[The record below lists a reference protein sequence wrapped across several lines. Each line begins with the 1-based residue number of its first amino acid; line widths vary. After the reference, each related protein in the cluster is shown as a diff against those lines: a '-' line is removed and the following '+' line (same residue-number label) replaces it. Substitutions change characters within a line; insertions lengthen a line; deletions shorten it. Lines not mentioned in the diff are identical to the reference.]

1 MMQENPSTLTTRSIL
16 KNSKELE
23 ESYNY
28 DLQVYKSLFEL
39 NPEAVFSLDL
49 RGNFSSANQA
59 MLDKAECDW
68 ATLRI
73 LKYKD
78 LVHPDYVAIADKCY
92 EAVLQGEIQEYNLKA
107 VSAKGKIL
115 DISLKALPIYVNEQI
130 IGAYVIATDITER
143 IKAELEMKDV
153 LDNLANAYV
162 EKDKILES
170 ITEGFFAIDTDW
182 NFIYC
187 NRVIERIW
195 GIERQQIVGK
205 NFWSLV
211 DSINASEILKEFNRS
226 MKDRVRV
233 DFEMFYKP
241 LSVWLRITA
250 YPNDNGLS
258 SIVKIINEEKRI
270 ERLFNL
276 EKEALELSTSI
287 DSSVDDIVKYL
298 VDGLQEIHPEM
309 LCSLIKVRNNALFN
323 WYAPKLP
330 EEYTKIIN
338 DFPIGPTQGS
348 CGAAAFSK
356 EVVIVDKIETSLIWE
371 KYKEIAAL
379 YGFKACW
386 SLPMFNK
393 EKEVFATFGTYYKVA
408 RKPSNAELNSAE
420 RIRNLLTTIILNK
433 QAEEEILISKERYDI
448 VAKATNDAIWDC
460 DLTTRTV
467 VWNNG
472 ITSIFGYKHEEVE
485 NTDTWGW
492 DRVHPEDKER
502 AISKVLTH
510 LAGGANTFS
519 DEFRCLCADGSYKY
533 ILNKIFVMNDPK
545 TGIPKRLIGAIQDI
559 TLQKEKE
566 LELREL
572 NEILKERAEQL
583 ATSNTELERFAYVA
597 SHDLQEPL
605 RTITSFL
612 QLLKRKYEGK
622 LDDAAQNY
630 ITYAVDGAD
639 RMKQLIMDM
648 LEYSRVNT
656 QLKLNEEVDMQHILN
671 DVLFNYSGKI
681 KLSDAMVISEDLPKV
696 YAVKTQMIQ
705 LLQNLVA
712 NALKYQKPNIPP
724 VINVKALEKETEWEF
739 SVSDNGIGIEEKFYD
754 KIFIIFQRLHSKTQF
769 TGTGIGLA
777 ICKKIV
783 EKHKGRIWVTSIPQE
798 GSTFYFTIPKLEQ

>member
-1 MMQENPSTLTTRSIL
+1 MQENPSTLITTSIL
-16 KNSKELE
+16 KNSKEIE
-23 ESYNY
+23 DSYKYN
-28 DLQVYKSLFEL
+28 LQVYKSLFEL

-49 RGNFSSANQA
+49 NGYFTSANKV
-59 MLDKAECDW
+59 MLEKSECDW
-68 ATLRI
+68 ATLEK
-73 LKYKD
+73 LTYAA
-78 LVHPDYVAIADKCY
+78 LAHPDYLAIAEKNFN
-92 EAVLQGEIQEYNLKA
+92 EALKGSVLEYSIKA
-107 VSAKGKIL
+107 ISTKGTIM
-115 DISLKALPIYVNEQI
+115 DVALRAIPIYIDEKIEGV
-130 IGAYVIATDITER
+130 YVIATDITDR
-143 IKAELEMKDV
+143 VKSELEMKDV
-153 LDNLANAYV
+153 LDNLAKAYV

-170 ITEGFFAIDTDW
+170 ITEGFFAIDANW
-182 NFIYC
+182 NFVYC

-205 NFWSLV
+205 NFWMLV
-211 DSINASEILKEFNRS
+211 DNVNASEIQSEFSRS
-226 MKDRVRV
+226 MKERIRV
-233 DFEMFYKP
+233 DFEMYYKP
-241 LSVWLRITA
+241 LAVWLRITA

-270 ERLFNL
+270 ELLFNL

-287 DSSVDDIVKYL
+287 DSSVDEIVKYL

-309 LCSLIKVRNNALFN
+309 LCSLIHVRNNALFN

-330 EEYTKIIN
+330 KEYTDIIN
-338 DFPIGPTQGS
+338 NFPIGPNQGS

-356 EVVIVDKIETSLIWE
+356 EIVIVDKIRSSSIWE
-371 KYKEIAAL
+371 NYKEIAAS

-386 SLPMFNK
+386 SLPMLNK
-393 EKEVFATFGTYYKVA
+393 EKVVFATFGTYYKIE
-408 RKPSNAELNSAE
+408 RRPTNAEMNSAE
-420 RIRNLLTTIILNK
+420 RVRNLLTTIILNK
-433 QAEEEILISKERYDI
+433 QAEEEILLSKERYDI

-460 DLTTRTV
+460 DLATRTV
-467 VWNNG
+467 IWNNG
-472 ITSIFGYKHEEVE
+472 ITSIFGYSKEEVE
-485 NTDTWGW
+485 NTDVWGW
-492 DRVHPEDKER
+492 ARVHPEDRDR
-502 AISKVLTH
+502 AISKVMNH
-510 LAGGANTFS
+510 LAGGENTFS

-533 ILNKIFVMNDPK
+533 ILNKIFVMNDVK
-545 TGIPKRLIGAIQDI
+545 TGRPIRLIGAIQDI
-559 TLQKEKE
+559 TQQKEKE
-566 LELREL
+566 LQLQQL
-572 NEILKERAEQL
+572 NETLKERAEQL

-612 QLLKRKYEGK
+612 QLLKRKYDGK

-630 ITYAVDGAD
+630 IGYAVDGAD

-681 KLSDAMVISEDLPKV
+681 KLSDAMIVSENLPRV

-705 LLQNLVA
+705 LLQNLIA

-724 VINVKALEKETEWEF
+724 VITVKAEEKETEWEF
-739 SVSDNGIGIEEKFYD
+739 SVNDNGIGIDEKYFD

-769 TGTGIGLA
+769 SGTGIGLA
-777 ICKKIV
+777 ICKKII
-783 EKHKGRIWVTSIPQE
+783 EKHKGRIWVISVPQE
-798 GSTFYFTIPKLEQ
+798 GSTFYFTIPKKEQ